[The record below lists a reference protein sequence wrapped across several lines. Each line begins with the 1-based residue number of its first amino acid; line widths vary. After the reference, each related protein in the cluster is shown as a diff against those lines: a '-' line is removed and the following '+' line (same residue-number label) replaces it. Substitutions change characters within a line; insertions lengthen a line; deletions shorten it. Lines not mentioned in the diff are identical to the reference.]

1 MTIKAAGFRYIP
13 KGAIKV
19 ADKKS
24 DAVAYFYNTEINGT
38 DRPAVRIFF
47 GKQAKPVL
55 ACWFAPFKGKSG
67 EQQRAERVANYFDS
81 RQNTIDYKA
90 KRQAEKK
97 AQTRGVEVGQFMSA
111 SWGYE
116 QTNVNFYKVTK
127 LIGETMAEVVAVGQ
141 MDVGGEGGAAMST
154 NVIPMEEPKA
164 DAKTYKVRVKAGRAT
179 INGNYASVWD
189 GKPKYCSWYA

>member
-1 MTIKAAGFRYIP
+1 MANEVFRFIP
-13 KGAIKV
+13 AGAIKV

-24 DAVAYFYNTEINGT
+24 DAVAYLYNAAKGEPALRVFY
-38 DRPAVRIFF
+38 
-47 GKQAKPVL
+47 GKQTKPVV
-55 ACWFAPFKGKSG
+55 AYYYTPRRDQTA
-67 EQQRAERVANYFDS
+67 EQQRTAAIANAFAM
-81 RQNTIDYKA
+81 RQQSAARKA
-90 KRQAEKK
+90 DGAAKKK

>member
-1 MTIKAAGFRYIP
+1 MSIQAAGFRYIP

-24 DAVAYFYNTEINGT
+24 DAVAYLFPSQTGNGKPAMKVFY
-38 DRPAVRIFF
+38 
-47 GKQAKPVL
+47 GKQSKPV
-55 ACWFAPFKGKSG
+55 AYFVYPDEA
-67 EQQRAERVANYFDS
+67 QRAKRIAEYFKA
-81 RQNTIDYKA
+81 RQE
-90 KRQAEKK
+90 RQARKDAEKAQRA
-97 AQTRGVEVGQFMSA
+97 AQTRGVEVGQFMAA
-111 SWGYE
+111 SWGYD

-141 MDVGGEGGAAMST
+141 IDVGAKEGGASMST
-154 NVIPMEEPKA
+154 NVIPMEEPK
-164 DAKTYKVRVKAGRAT
+164 DGAKTYKVRVKAGAAS